1 VTVQVFTNNQLRVR
15 KIMTRKFLTIGML
28 VSVMLIL
35 AACGTAAEPAY
46 QENQASEE
54 AQAIDEGLT
63 TEEVAQV
70 PTNTPEPP
78 TATPVPP
85 TETSIPPSNTPE
97 PTAVPT
103 EEEVATEES
112 VEPASTEEVAFGSDD
127 PLYDAI
133 AGADSASGEQLLV
146 ANGCAGCHSL
156 DASEMVIVGPG
167 LYNLLSRAA
176 ERVEG
181 EGPYTYIYNSIVS
194 PNDYVA
200 EGFGAN
206 IMPPNFGDRLA
217 DEEIYDIVAYLATL
231 QD

>member
-1 VTVQVFTNNQLRVR
+1 
-15 KIMTRKFLTIGML
+15 MTRKFLTIGML
-28 VSVMLIL
+28 VSVLLIL

-54 AQAIDEGLT
+54 AQAVEEELT

-112 VEPASTEEVAFGSDD
+112 VAPASTEEVAFGSDD

-133 AGADSASGEQLLV
+133 DGADSASGEQLLL

-156 DASEMVIVGPG
+156 DSSEMVIVGPG

-181 EGPYTYIYNSIVS
+181 QGPYTYIYNSIVS